1 MSAHKRGS
9 GDRDLVHPVILSGGV
24 GSRLWPLSREL
35 YPKQLLPLASANSLL
50 QDTAARVALPD
61 LFAAPLVICNA
72 VHRFIVAEQ
81 LREIDASPQAIVL
94 EPEGRNTAPAA
105 AVAAIFLERQFGDV
119 LMMLLPSD
127 HAIGDSP
134 GFIEAA
140 RLAAAAARSG
150 ALVTFGMAPQRAETG
165 YGYIR
170 KGAKW
175 GDPGDGPGDGIA
187 GCFQVE
193 RFVEKPEAAIAEA
206 MLREGGWLWNSGMF
220 LFSVKNYLAE
230 LDRHRPGIVTACR
243 AAVERGAVDLE
254 FFRLDREAFAGSP
267 ADSIDY
273 AVMEKTDAAAV
284 VPADVGWSDIGS
296 WSALWEIGAKDEHG
310 NVLKGQVMAQD
321 SGNSYLRTEDQLL
334 AVVGV
339 RDMVIVATADA
350 VLVAPLD
357 RAQDV
362 RQVVDR
368 LKDEGSDRHVAHVK
382 VLRPWG
388 AYQTI
393 DAGRHFLVK
402 QLTVKP
408 GARLSLQSHRH
419 RAEHWVVVEGRARV
433 TRGEEVFDLGP
444 NQSTYIPI
452 GTRHR
457 LENPGQDTLRVIEI
471 QSGDYLGE
479 DDIERF
485 DDIYGRMDD

>member
-1 MSAHKRGS
+1 MSAS
-9 GDRDLVHPVILSGGV
+9 DLVHPVILSGGV

-35 YPKQLLPLASANSLL
+35 TPKQLLPLAGANTLL
-50 QDTAARVALPD
+50 QDTAARIAAPEF
-61 LFAAPLVICNA
+61 FAPPLVICNA
-72 VHRFIVAEQ
+72 AHRFLVAEQ
-81 LREIDASPQAIVL
+81 LREVGASPRAIVL

-105 AVAAIFLERQFGDV
+105 AVAAIFLEKRFGDV

-127 HAIGDSP
+127 HVIADQP
-134 GFIEAA
+134 GFLEAA
-140 RLAAAAARSG
+140 RTAAAAARGG
-150 ALVTFGMAPQRAETG
+150 ALVTFGMTPQRPETG

-170 KGAKW
+170 KGGAW
-175 GDPGDGPGDGIA
+175 DGPGDGVS
-187 GCFQVE
+187 GCFRVE
-193 RFVEKPEAAIAEA
+193 RFVEKPEAAAAAA
-206 MLREGGWLWNSGMF
+206 MVREGGWLWNSGMF
-220 LFSVKNYLAE
+220 LFSAQDYLAE

-243 AAVERGAVDLE
+243 AAVERGAEDLD
-254 FFRLDREAFAGSP
+254 FFRLDREAFAECP

-284 VPADVGWSDIGS
+284 VPANVGWSDIGS
-296 WSALWEIGAKDEHG
+296 WAALWEIGAKDDRG
-310 NVLKGQVMAQD
+310 NVLKGQVVAQD
-321 SGNSYLRTEDQLL
+321 SGNSYLRTEGQLL
-334 AVVGV
+334 AVIGV
-339 RDMVIVATADA
+339 RDMVVVATADA

-362 RQVVDR
+362 RQVVER
-368 LKDEGSDRHVAHVK
+368 LKREGSGQHAAHATVF
-382 VLRPWG
+382 RPWG
-388 AYQTI
+388 SYRSI
-393 DAGRHFLVK
+393 DAGHHFQVK

-433 TRGEEVFDLGP
+433 TRGEEVFELGP
-444 NQSTYIPI
+444 NQSTYIPL

-457 LENPGQDTLRVIEI
+457 LENPGRDTLRVIEI